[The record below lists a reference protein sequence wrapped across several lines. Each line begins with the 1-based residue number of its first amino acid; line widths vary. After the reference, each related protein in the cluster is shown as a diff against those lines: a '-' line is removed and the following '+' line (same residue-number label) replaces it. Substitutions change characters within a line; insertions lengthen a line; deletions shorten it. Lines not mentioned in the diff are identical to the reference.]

1 MAKIKKEKEIE
12 MQSLP
17 SIEELRKMAA
27 VDIKNVDRSTLVD
40 INTVKI
46 DPKLSRDE
54 RMRSFLRQIK
64 NPYCYLDGDMVI
76 KVSFMDTDVTLDDRL
91 KEYIRNL

>member
-1 MAKIKKEKEIE
+1 
-12 MQSLP
+12 
-17 SIEELRKMAA
+17 MAA